1 MAWSIAQ
8 VAKMSKVTSRTLRH
22 YDEIGLLPPA
32 WVGANGYRYY
42 EQEQLLRLQQILVMR
57 ELGLGLD
64 AIKEIVQQGRDQ
76 VEVLRMHRGWLL
88 AERDR
93 FARLART
100 VTRTIEEL
108 EGGENV
114 TSMDHWFEGFDAA
127 KQEEL
132 QEEAAAALGRRAGR
146 RRERARQG
154 QAQGVVAGAGRR
166 SGPPTLAALVELI
179 DAGHQPGDTE
189 VLDMLDGHYQWLSGY
204 WTPNRESYTG
214 LGDLYADDPRFRA
227 NFDKTDPRLAEFLRA
242 AMAAYAQARLR
253 HTGGAAD
260 PACPPPA
267 PWHSDRVST
276 TY

>member
-42 EQEQLLRLQQILVMR
+42 EQEQVLRLQQILIMR

-64 AIKEIVQQGRDQ
+64 AIREIVHRGRDQ
-76 VEVLRMHRGWLL
+76 VEVLTMHRGWLL

-108 EGGENV
+108 EGGDNV
-114 TSMDHWFEGFDAA
+114 TSMDHWFEGFDPA

-132 QEEAAAALGRRAGR
+132 QEEA
-146 RRERARQG
+146 RQ
-154 QAQGVVAGAGRR
+154 RWSR
-166 SGPPTLAALVELI
+166 
-179 DAGHQPGDTE
+179 
-189 VLDMLDGHYQWLSGY
+189 
-204 WTPNRESYTG
+204 WTPRT
-214 LGDLYADDPRFRA
+214 RR
-227 NFDKTDPRLAEFLRA
+227 
-242 AMAAYAQARLR
+242 
-253 HTGGAAD
+253 
-260 PACPPPA
+260 
-267 PWHSDRVST
+267 
-276 TY
+276 

>member
-8 VAKMSKVTSRTLRH
+8 VARMSKVTSRTLRH

-64 AIKEIVQQGRDQ
+64 AIKEIVHRGRDQ
-76 VEVLRMHRGWLL
+76 VEVLKMHRGWLF

-93 FARLART
+93 FARLAQT

-114 TSMDHWFEGFDAA
+114 TSMDHWFEGFDSA
-127 KQEEL
+127 KQDEL
-132 QEEAAAALGRRAGR
+132 REEARQRWGAEQVDAANAHVKDKSK
-146 RRERARQG
+146 EWW
-154 QAQGVVAGAGRR
+154 QAQGAEWATHL
-166 SGPPTLAALVELI
+166 SALVRLI
-179 DAGHQPGDTE
+179 DAGRQPGDAE
-189 VLDMLDGHYQWLSGY
+189 VLDVLDGHYQWLSGY

-227 NFDKTDPRLAEFLRA
+227 NFDRTDPRLAEFMRA
-242 AMAAYAQARLR
+242 AMAAYARARL
-253 HTGGAAD
+253 
-260 PACPPPA
+260 
-267 PWHSDRVST
+267 
-276 TY
+276 